1 MTMNMNMNF
10 DLKFYKNDIPAL
22 HSSVIAEYIS
32 QTDTSVVVRL
42 PEYNNMEAIVPDT
55 SIGKKIKAIRKFIAI
70 MKKGLTVF
78 HVQDICGNDP
88 ILVPIT
94 DEIEKEQVITRYR
107 LSCDIHSLTLDII
120 HNEIQKMKV
129 NSLLLNKCLSQEIC
143 SSLLDFDI
151 NSDILEHIKMIS
163 KNEIELELIKDV
175 LIKNEDKDAI
185 KNIHK
190 KYFKNF
196 LWKINKKLSTL
207 ENVEKRTYTYFLE
220 NADEL
225 LSYSNL
231 LPLEQFEIVN
241 NIKDRLVTSN
251 ITMTSVIDITVTNKN
266 SISILNQISQ
276 MIKDEVD
283 EFHYQDPP
291 HYKLLIKKNTI
302 DECKKL
308 YCSLKDKIT
317 EFTKKNNWKVIVN
330 YDPKNENITENI
342 VKLKPINRYRYNL

>member
-1 MTMNMNMNF
+1 MDMNMNL
-10 DLKFYKNDIPAL
+10 DLKFYKNDVPKL
-22 HSSVIAEYIS
+22 NSSVIAEYMS
-32 QTDTSVVVRL
+32 QNDTSVIVRL

-78 HVQDICGNDP
+78 HVQDICGNEP
-88 ILVPIT
+88 ILVPIS
-94 DEIEKEQVITRYR
+94 DEIEKELVITRYR

-120 HNEIQKMKV
+120 HNEIQKMKI
-129 NSLLLNKCLSQEIC
+129 NSLLLNKCLSQDIY
-143 SSLLDFDI
+143 SSLLDFDT
-151 NSDILEHIKMIS
+151 NTDLLEHICKVS
-163 KNEIELELIKDV
+163 KNETEIELIKDI
-175 LIKNEDKDAI
+175 LEKNEDNI

-207 ENVEKRTYTYFLE
+207 ENVEKRTYSYFLE

-225 LSYSNL
+225 LSYSSL

-241 NIKDRLVTSN
+241 NIKGRLITSS
-251 ITMTSVIDITVTNKN
+251 ISMSSIIDITVTNKN

-291 HYKLLIKKNTI
+291 HYKILIKKNTI
-302 DECKKL
+302 DECKNL

-317 EFTKKNNWKVIVN
+317 EFCKKNNWKVIIN
-330 YDPKNENITENI
+330 YDPNNENITENI
-342 VKLKPINRYRYNL
+342 VKLKPINRYHYKL